1 MRWQTIATDWSYYVQ
16 KAKRHWVVLSEQQ
29 LASINGSYDRLVEC
43 LQESYGLST
52 DAVKDDIREWCTTF
66 GEEELQSNLAT
77 GARNERQPR
86 RPPHSQVDSR

>member
-1 MRWQTIATDWSYYVQ
+1 MRWQTIATDWSYYVL
-16 KAKRHWVVLSEQQ
+16 KAKRHWVALSDQQ

-66 GEEELQSNLAT
+66 GEDELQSSLAS
-77 GARNERQPR
+77 GALHERQPR
-86 RPPHSQVDSR
+86 RPPHSPASR